1 LETEEGRLAA
11 CEERAGYYLNYNE
24 WEFAWEDESE
34 GGASFIR
41 NGHVT
46 YLKRGENAEDDVECV
61 VDMVDKSV
69 NVNFSNHIYNGELQE
84 DSEN

>member
-1 LETEEGRLAA
+1 
-11 CEERAGYYLNYNE
+11 
-24 WEFAWEDESE
+24 
-34 GGASFIR
+34 
-41 NGHVT
+41 
-46 YLKRGENAEDDVECV
+46 LKRGENAEDDVECV